1 MKKLLL
7 LLLSVL
13 VMVPTLAQSK
23 REQRE
28 TRRSERLEQ
37 QRVADPITNKG
48 MEGSALQI
56 GWSEM
61 LKYATYF
68 GKTNITYK

>member
-23 REQRE
+23 REQ
-28 TRRSERLEQ
+28 
-37 QRVADPITNKG
+37 K
-48 MEGSALQI
+48 GSALQI